1 VALFRALEAARRH
14 DRLFDDPYA
23 VTFLRGPYRVI
34 GVLARIP
41 AVGRRVERYIDT
53 HSPAGPRGSAVAR
66 TRLIDDLVD
75 DAVRDGAQQLVLL
88 GAGYD
93 GRAYR
98 LPSAAAVTV
107 FEVDHPATQA
117 AKRRLVQ
124 ARVRPE
130 RRRQVRFVAV
140 DLVRDDLAAA
150 LGAAGFAA
158 DRTTVVVWEGVTNY
172 LTGAAVD
179 STLRHLA
186 GLAARG
192 SRLVFTYV
200 DRAALDGSGGF
211 DGLEEWQAAVRRGGE
226 PWTFGLVPGELPAY
240 LAERGMRLV
249 LDLSTRDAADRY
261 LAPLGRNVPAAP
273 FYRIAQAEV
282 L

>member
-1 VALFRALEAARRH
+1 MALFRALETARRH

-23 VTFLRGPYRVI
+23 AAFLHGSYRAV

-41 AVGRRVERYIDT
+41 AVGRRVDRYIDS
-53 HSPAGPRGSAVAR
+53 HYPAGPRGSAVAR

-75 DAVRDGAQQLVLL
+75 AAVRDGATQLVLL

-93 GRAYR
+93 SRAYR
-98 LPSAAAVTV
+98 LPSAAAVTA

-130 RRRQVRFVAV
+130 RRGHVRFVPV
-140 DLVRDDLAAA
+140 DLEHDDLAAA
-150 LGAAGFAA
+150 LAAAGFAPG
-158 DRTTVVVWEGVTNY
+158 RTTVLVWEGVTNY
-172 LTGAAVD
+172 LTAAVVD
-179 STLRHLA
+179 RTLRDV
-186 GLAARG
+186 ARVAPSG

-200 DRAALDGSGGF
+200 DRGAVDGSGDF
-211 DGLEEWQAAVRRGGE
+211 DGLEEWVAVLRRGGE
-226 PWTFGLVPGELPAY
+226 PWRFGLVPGEVPEY
-240 LAERGMRLV
+240 LAERGLRLEE
-249 LDLSTRDAADRY
+249 DLSTRDAADRY
-261 LAPLGRNVPAAP
+261 LAPLGRNETAAQ
-273 FYRIAQAEV
+273 FYRVAQAEV